1 MNVEQRLLNLAD
13 SFAEQ
18 ASEKHMDAFT
28 AQVFGRLG
36 LTVPSGT
43 ASSGGADPTRVG
55 PSGGGL
61 REGEQAGRKIGER
74 GMEAMSHCRSSGTGA
89 L

>member
-1 MNVEQRLLNLAD
+1 VDVEQRLLNLAD

-18 ASEKHMDAFT
+18 TSEKDLDVFT
-28 AQVFGRLG
+28 AQVLSRLG
-36 LTVPSGT
+36 LTVPSK
-43 ASSGGADPTRVG
+43 AESIGGADLQRVG

-61 REGEQAGRKIGER
+61 REGDDADREVGEGRHG
-74 GMEAMSHCRSSGTGA
+74 RSSGTGE